1 MKKSFILI
9 TLIAVLT
16 ASVALACA
24 AGNYDC
30 PYTGPTVWDIVYT
43 TSKRY
48 VCTSH
53 DNCYIEEVWG
63 HYGWKC
69 PREEC
74 GYGMPDGL
82 TELLLETRHIPTV
95 R

>member
-9 TLIAVLT
+9 TLIAVLIS
-16 ASVALACA
+16 SVALACA
-24 AGNYDC
+24 ADNPEC
-30 PYTGPTVWDIVYT
+30 SYTGSTVWGLIS
-43 TSKRY
+43 TSYNRY

-63 HYGWKC
+63 YFGYKC
-69 PREEC
+69 PAC
-74 GYGMPDGL
+74 GYGMPIGSY
-82 TELLLETRHIPTV
+82 TTLLETRHIPTV

>member
-24 AGNYDC
+24 ADNFDC
-30 PYTGPTVWDIVYT
+30 PYTGSTVWGLI
-43 TSKRY
+43 SESFKRY
-48 VCTSH
+48 VCTSN
-53 DNCYIEEVWG
+53 DNCYVEEVWG
-63 HYGWKC
+63 HYGQKC
-69 PREEC
+69 PVC
-74 GYGMPDGL
+74 DYAMPIGS
-82 TELLLETRHIPTV
+82 TTTLLETRHIPMV